1 MITITVFLHNYNN
14 NVSYTIIIIMFPTQ
28 LQLLCFEHNCNYY
41 VSNTISITM
50 FYTNTIT
57 MFLHKYNCN
66 VSCKIIV
73 TMFPTQLQLLCFLH
87 NYNCVSCLRATAVE
101 KGQKKVH
108 ICVCGCFLI
117 GHCPVDHF
125 TRSPFLFRG
134 FKNARFRF
142 VMLIRDDRKNVHV

>member
-1 MITITVFLHNYNN
+1 MFLHNYNYNISYMITITAFLHNYNN
-14 NVSYTIIIIMFPTQ
+14 NVSYTIIII
-28 LQLLCFEHNCNYY
+28 
-41 VSNTISITM
+41 
-50 FYTNTIT
+50 
-57 MFLHKYNCN
+57 
-66 VSCKIIV
+66 
-73 TMFPTQLQLLCFLH
+73 MFPTQLQLLCFLH

-108 ICVCGCFLI
+108 ICVCGCGCFLI

-142 VMLIRDDRKNVHV
+142 VMLIRDDRKNVHL